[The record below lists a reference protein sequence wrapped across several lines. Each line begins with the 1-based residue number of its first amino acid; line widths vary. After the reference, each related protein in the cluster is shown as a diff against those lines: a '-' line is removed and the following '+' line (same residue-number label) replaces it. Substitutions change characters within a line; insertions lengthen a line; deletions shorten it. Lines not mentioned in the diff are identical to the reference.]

1 MHLKGIGIDIFEK
14 KRMRAALARKNSG
27 VFLKRIFRSTKAE
40 KFKRPAGE
48 CLYCSTAFA
57 LKEAVLK
64 ALGTGWNS
72 PSNFRDVHVIL
83 KGRKAEIEL
92 SGKTKAFAGKKGIK
106 KEMSLLSYSPSL
118 YQLQFHPKS
127 NARAHFASWLAIQKP
142 CRSPFQVVLS

>member
-14 KRMRAALARKNSG
+14 KRMKAALARKNSV

-48 CLYCSTAFA
+48 CLYFSTAFA

-72 PSNFRDVHVIL
+72 PYNFHDVRVKL
-83 KGRKAEIEL
+83 KGRKAEIKL
-92 SGKTKAFAGKKGIK
+92 SGKIKAFAKKKGVK
-106 KEMSLLSYSPSL
+106 KIVCDYSV
-118 YQLQFHPKS
+118 
-127 NARAHFASWLAIQKP
+127 
-142 CRSPFQVVLS
+142 SPRHVVAVAALIS